1 MVKEFVV
8 TVCKG
13 ANWGVGLMAGGVM
26 TGSVYN
32 IWMKAAKKR
41 GLESDFGIRTA
52 GYGVA
57 GLAGTL
63 AGSAITGALN
73 RAVENTFEKKTSDD

>member
-1 MVKEFVV
+1 MMKEFVV

-13 ANWGVGLMAGGVM
+13 ANWGIGLMAGGVM

-32 IWMKAAKKR
+32 IWMKAAKNR

-63 AGSAITGALN
+63 AGAAINKALN
-73 RAVENTFEKKTSDD
+73 KAVENAFEKEKSED